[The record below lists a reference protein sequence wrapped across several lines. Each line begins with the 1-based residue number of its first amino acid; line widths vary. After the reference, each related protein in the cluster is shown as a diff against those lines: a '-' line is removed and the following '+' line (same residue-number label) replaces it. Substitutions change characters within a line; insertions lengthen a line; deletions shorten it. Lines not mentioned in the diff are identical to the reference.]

1 VSTTRQHTDTHPGI
15 NGGAVITG
23 KNEKSFACI
32 KHLWI
37 SGTAYQA
44 IINAYNGSQR
54 FKDLVHQ
61 HNGVDSANAT
71 NDPKVDDF
79 VRSITSNSSRT
90 VLPHWGFRAKYDY
103 GTSVTSLMTGPP
115 GTGKTMAPA
124 LIARELGLELYR
136 VALPQIVSKWIG
148 ETEKNI
154 DRIFEFSEQHG
165 VALLFDEADSLFG
178 KRGTLETAADKY
190 ANLETNFLLQRLE
203 QFDGVAFLTTNL
215 EKGIDEAFE
224 RRIRFRIEFP
234 EPDVEMRERLWRTM
248 IPRSAVIAS
257 KIDWPWLA
265 ETFELSGAQIK
276 EAVLAAAF
284 QAAERQSEIN
294 TDLLCLGANAQYRK
308 KGKLATIRQP
318 L

>member
-15 NGGAVITG
+15 NGGAEITG

-71 NDPKVDDF
+71 NDPKVDDL

-115 GTGKTMAPA
+115 GTG
-124 LIARELGLELYR
+124 
-136 VALPQIVSKWIG
+136 
-148 ETEKNI
+148 
-154 DRIFEFSEQHG
+154 EQHG

-257 KIDWPWLA
+257 KTDWPWLA

-284 QAAERQSEIN
+284 QAAERQYEIN

>member
-15 NGGAVITG
+15 NGGAEITG

-115 GTGKTMAPA
+115 GTG
-124 LIARELGLELYR
+124 
-136 VALPQIVSKWIG
+136 
-148 ETEKNI
+148 
-154 DRIFEFSEQHG
+154 EQHG

-257 KIDWPWLA
+257 KTDWPWLA